1 MHKIR
6 TKEQDIVLLCSS
18 VVLNSDTIY
27 DDEPEPFKNP
37 DKKRGCASI
46 FYQAKMNYSTR
57 PYQVDCI
64 PPVHTPIIPAVMV
77 FAKPWEL
84 SSRDMP
90 LTFLCLKSQEK

>member
-1 MHKIR
+1 MTLKLY
-6 TKEQDIVLLCSS
+6 TVCEYVYYY
-18 VVLNSDTIY
+18 VVMYYTDTTQ

-46 FYQAKMNYSTR
+46 FYQAKMNYSAR
-57 PYQVDCI
+57 PQQVDCI

-77 FAKPWEL
+77 FAKPCEL

-90 LTFLCLKSQEK
+90 LTFYV